1 MVKLV
6 NRARMSTSTTGTGT
20 ITLGSAENGYQ
31 SFDDAGV
38 PDGDIVRYVIEDGA
52 NWEVGTGTYTAS
64 GTTLTRTVTESSNAD
79 AALNLSGNAV
89 VFIGPAAQDFSPTIT
104 LAGDASGSV
113 TLTDLEDAT
122 LTVTVADDSHNH
134 TIANVDNLQTNLDA
148 KLAKS
153 GGTMTGNLILNAD
166 PTTALGAATKEYVDT
181 IAAAGLHY
189 HNPVRVQTTANLSA
203 TYDNGTAGV
212 GATLTNNSTQAV
224 ISIDGVT
231 LSSADR
237 VLVTEQTNAAHNG
250 VYTVTNVGSAST
262 NWVLTR
268 ATDADSYGA
277 SDPDALGQ
285 GDAFFIKEGNTNAGH
300 LDVMNT
306 EGTITFG
313 TTNITFTEVAETTVY
328 SAGTDITLSGTT
340 FNLNST
346 IAADTTGNAATATA
360 LETARTIGGVSFDGT
375 ANINLAGVNTTG
387 NQDTTGNAA
396 TATAWETAR
405 TITLS
410 GDVSGTATGVDGS
423 GNVSITTTVADDSHA
438 HVISNVDGLQTA
450 LDAKAPTASPTF
462 SGTITFPTGQTFDG
476 RDVSADG
483 TKLDGIESGADV
495 TDATNVSAAGALMK
509 TGGQMSGNITMAG
522 AQTVDG
528 RDLSVDG
535 AKLDGIESGATADQ
549 TASEILTKIK
559 TVDGSGSGL
568 DADTL
573 DGQQGSYYAPLAAP
587 ALTGDVKAVN
597 MLAVGTSGTP
607 RLTGQ
612 SDVIEIHG
620 NTASFHMGVQDGSG
634 RVQMRWNASKGT
646 NPTYQVSNEPS
657 ARYEILDVTS
667 VADSLWKIDHAGNGT
682 AGSTIA
688 YTNILS
694 LGTTTF
700 TYNGNNVW
708 HAGNDGSGSGLD
720 ADTVDGIQASSFLRS
735 DAADSTSST
744 ISFTGNIELGN
755 AMYHSGDPDTYLQF
769 VGANDF
775 RIVTGNTEQ
784 FSANSTNG
792 VEIPDKIVHTGDDD
806 TYMQFSTA
814 NTWRVVAGGTEMLKV
829 DTGGVEVGSTLDMNG
844 NIISECEDIYL
855 RDKIYHDGD
864 LDTFIGMN
872 TDMIMLAVGNEQT
885 QINTSGIVLTSG
897 IVREKHVSLSGTT
910 PSVTYADGGSFD
922 ITLTGNTTFTFGTA
936 SSGYSTGFIIEVTGD
951 ASTAY
956 TITWP
961 AVVDWAG
968 GTAPDAPAVGEK
980 DIYVFW
986 TRDGGTIWHGALA
999 LDASA

>member
-38 PDGDIVRYVIEDGA
+38 PDGDIVRYVIEDGS

-64 GTTLTRTVTESSNAD
+64 GTTLTRTVTESSNSD
-79 AALNLSGNAV
+79 AAINLSGSAV

-148 KLAKS
+148 KLNLS
-153 GGTMTGNLILNAD
+153 GGTMTGNI
-166 PTTALGAATKEYVDT
+166 V
-181 IAAAGLHY
+181 
-189 HNPVRVQTTANLSA
+189 
-203 TYDNGTAGV
+203 
-212 GATLTNNSTQAV
+212 
-224 ISIDGVT
+224 
-231 LSSADR
+231 
-237 VLVTEQTNAAHNG
+237 
-250 VYTVTNVGSAST
+250 
-262 NWVLTR
+262 
-268 ATDADSYGA
+268 
-277 SDPDALGQ
+277 
-285 GDAFFIKEGNTNAGH
+285 
-300 LDVMNT
+300 
-306 EGTITFG
+306 
-313 TTNITFTEVAETTVY
+313 
-328 SAGTDITLSGTT
+328 
-340 FNLNST
+340 
-346 IAADTTGNAATATA
+346 
-360 LETARTIGGVSFDGT
+360 
-375 ANINLAGVNTTG
+375 
-387 NQDTTGNAA
+387 
-396 TATAWETAR
+396 
-405 TITLS
+405 
-410 GDVSGTATGVDGS
+410 
-423 GNVSITTTVADDSHA
+423 
-438 HVISNVDGLQTA
+438 
-450 LDAKAPTASPTF
+450 
-462 SGTITFPTGQTFDG
+462 
-476 RDVSADG
+476 
-483 TKLDGIESGADV
+483 
-495 TDATNVSAAGALMK
+495 
-509 TGGQMSGNITMAG
+509 MSGSE
-522 AQTVDG
+522 TVDG

-535 AKLDGIESGATADQ
+535 AKLDGIEANATADQTDAEIKTAYENNSDTNAFTDAEKTKLSGIEANATADQSNAEIQTAVASGDLDMGSNNITTTGKVLFANVYSNISDLPSASTYHGMFAHVHSTGKGYFAHGGNWYELVNEDTSGNVTMGGNLTVSGDLTVSGTTTTVNTETINLADNQIVLNSNYTGSSPTEDGGIEIERGTLANKTLVWDETNDKWTVGTETFVSGDHEVTGNITVSGTVDGRDVATDGTKLDGIEANADVTDTANVTAAGALMDSEVTNLAQVKAFSSADYATAAQGTTADAALPKSGGTMTGAITFASGQTFDGRDVSADGAKLDGIESGATADQ
-549 TASEILTKIK
+549 TAAEIRTLVESATDSNVFTDADHTKLNGISSGAEVNQNAFSNVAVSGQTTVAADGKTDTLTLAAGSNVTITTNASTDTVTIASTDTNTTYSAGSGLDLTGTTFSHTDTSSQASLTALTGAAVVSDIDVDTYGHVTNLATRNLTLANLGYTGETDATADQTAREILTAIK

-568 DADTL
+568 DADT
-573 DGQQGSYYAPLAAP
+573 
-587 ALTGDVKAVN
+587 
-597 MLAVGTSGTP
+597 
-607 RLTGQ
+607 
-612 SDVIEIHG
+612 
-620 NTASFHMGVQDGSG
+620 
-634 RVQMRWNASKGT
+634 
-646 NPTYQVSNEPS
+646 
-657 ARYEILDVTS
+657 
-667 VADSLWKIDHAGNGT
+667 
-682 AGSTIA
+682 
-688 YTNILS
+688 
-694 LGTTTF
+694 
-700 TYNGNNVW
+700 
-708 HAGNDGSGSGLD
+708 
-720 ADTVDGIQASSFLRS
+720 VDGLQASSFLRS
-735 DAADSTSST
+735 DAADSTAST

-755 AMYHSGDPDTYLQF
+755 AMYHSGDGDTYLQF

-806 TYMQFSTA
+806 TYMQFQTA

-844 NIISECEDIYL
+844 QSITECEDIYL

-897 IVREKHVSLSGTT
+897 IVREKHVSLTGTT

-922 ITLTGNTTFTFGTA
+922 ITLSGNTTFTFGAA

>member
-181 IAAAGLHY
+181 IAAAGIHY
-189 HNPVRVQTTANLSA
+189 HDPVRVEQEGNLTA
-203 TYDNGTAGV
+203 TYDNGSSGV
-212 GATLTNNSTQAV
+212 GATLTNSGTQAALV
-224 ISIDGVT
+224 IDGVT
-231 LSSADR
+231 MVLNDR
-237 VLVTEQTNAAHNG
+237 VLIYEQTNAFENG
-250 VYTVTNVGSAST
+250 IYTVTDVGSAST

-285 GDAFFIKEGNTNAGH
+285 GDAFFVQEGNAGAGE
-300 LDVMNT
+300 LYVMNT

-313 TTNITFTEVAETTVY
+313 TTGITFTQIQSTAVY
-328 SAGTDITLSGTT
+328 SGGTDITLSGTT
-340 FNLNST
+340 FNLDST
-346 IAADTTGNAATATA
+346 ISADTTGNAATATA

-462 SGTITFPTGQTFDG
+462 SGTVTFPAGQTFDG

-483 TKLDGIESGADV
+483 AKLDGIESGADV
-495 TDATNVSAAGALMK
+495 TDTANVTAAGALMDSEVTNLAQVK
-509 TGGQMSGNITMAG
+509 AFNSADYATAAQGTTADAALARSGGTMTGAITFAAGQTF
-522 AQTVDG
+522 DG
-528 RDLSVDG
+528 RDVSADG
-535 AKLDGIESGATADQ
+535 SKLDGIEAGATADQ
-549 TASEILTKIK
+549 TASEILTAIK

-573 DGQQGSYYAPLAAP
+573 DGQQGSYYAPLASP

-597 MLAVGTSGTP
+597 MLSVGTSGTP
-607 RLTGQ
+607 RLSGTD
-612 SDVIEIHG
+612 DVIEIFG

-634 RVQMRWNASKGT
+634 RVQMRWNASKGV
-646 NPTYQVSNEPS
+646 NPTYQVTGEKT
-657 ARYEILDVTS
+657 ARFEILDVTQPTT
-667 VADSLWKIDHAGNGT
+667 SLWKIDYADSGT
-682 AGSTIA
+682 AGDTIS
-688 YTNILS
+688 YTNVMS
-694 LGTTTF
+694 LGTTSF
-700 TYNGNNVW
+700 TYGGNNVW

-720 ADTVDGIQASSFLRS
+720 ADTVDGIQGSSFLRS
-735 DAADSTSST
+735 DAADTA
-744 ISFTGNIELGN
+744 TGQITFNGGIG
-755 AMYHSGDPDTYLQF
+755 
-769 VGANDF
+769 
-775 RIVTGNTEQ
+775 
-784 FSANSTNG
+784 FS
-792 VEIPDKIVHTGDDD
+792 D
-806 TYMQFSTA
+806 
-814 NTWRVVAGGTEMLKV
+814 
-829 DTGGVEVGSTLDMNG
+829 GST
-844 NIISECEDIYL
+844 
-855 RDKIYHDGD
+855 
-864 LDTFIGMN
+864 
-872 TDMIMLAVGNEQT
+872 QT
-885 QINTSGIVLTSG
+885 SAG
-897 IVREKHVSLSGTT
+897 
-910 PSVTYADGGSFD
+910 A
-922 ITLTGNTTFTFGTA
+922 
-936 SSGYSTGFIIEVTGD
+936 STGKAIAMAI
-951 ASTAY
+951 
-956 TITWP
+956 
-961 AVVDWAG
+961 
-968 GTAPDAPAVGEK
+968 
-980 DIYVFW
+980 VF
-986 TRDGGTIWHGALA
+986 G
-999 LDASA
+999 

>member
-38 PDGDIVRYVIEDGA
+38 PDGDIVRYVIEDGS

-64 GTTLTRTVTESSNAD
+64 GTTLTRTVTESSNSD
-79 AALNLSGNAV
+79 AAINLSGSAV

-148 KLAKS
+148 KLNLS
-153 GGTMTGNLILNAD
+153 GGTMTGNI
-166 PTTALGAATKEYVDT
+166 V
-181 IAAAGLHY
+181 
-189 HNPVRVQTTANLSA
+189 
-203 TYDNGTAGV
+203 
-212 GATLTNNSTQAV
+212 
-224 ISIDGVT
+224 
-231 LSSADR
+231 
-237 VLVTEQTNAAHNG
+237 
-250 VYTVTNVGSAST
+250 
-262 NWVLTR
+262 
-268 ATDADSYGA
+268 
-277 SDPDALGQ
+277 
-285 GDAFFIKEGNTNAGH
+285 
-300 LDVMNT
+300 
-306 EGTITFG
+306 
-313 TTNITFTEVAETTVY
+313 
-328 SAGTDITLSGTT
+328 
-340 FNLNST
+340 
-346 IAADTTGNAATATA
+346 
-360 LETARTIGGVSFDGT
+360 
-375 ANINLAGVNTTG
+375 
-387 NQDTTGNAA
+387 
-396 TATAWETAR
+396 
-405 TITLS
+405 
-410 GDVSGTATGVDGS
+410 
-423 GNVSITTTVADDSHA
+423 
-438 HVISNVDGLQTA
+438 
-450 LDAKAPTASPTF
+450 
-462 SGTITFPTGQTFDG
+462 
-476 RDVSADG
+476 
-483 TKLDGIESGADV
+483 
-495 TDATNVSAAGALMK
+495 
-509 TGGQMSGNITMAG
+509 MSGSE
-522 AQTVDG
+522 TVDG

-535 AKLDGIESGATADQ
+535 AKLDGIEANATADQTDAEIKTAYENNSDTNAFTDAEKTKLSGIEANATADQSNAEIQTAVASGDLDMGSNNITTTGKVLFANVYSNISDLPSASTYHGMFAHVHSTGKGYFAHGGNWYELVNEDTSGNVTMGGNLTVSGDLTVSGTTTTVNTETINLADNQIVLNSNYTGSSPTEDGGIEIERGTLANKTLVWDETNDKWTVGTETFVSGDHEVTGNITVSGTVDGRDVATDGTKLDGIEANADVTDTANVTAAGALMDSEVTNLAQVKAFSSADYATAAQGTTADAALPKSGGTMTGAITFASGQTFDGRDVSADGAKLDGIESGATADQTAAEIRTLVESATDSNVFTDADHTKLNGISSGAEVNQNAFSNVAVSGQTTVAADGKTDTLTLAAGSNVTITTNASTDTVTIASTDTNTTYSAGSGLDLTGTTFSHTDTSSQASLTALTGAAVVSDIDVDTYGHVTNLATRNLTLANLGYTGETDATADQ
-549 TASEILTKIK
+549 TASEILTAIK

-568 DADTL
+568 DADT
-573 DGQQGSYYAPLAAP
+573 
-587 ALTGDVKAVN
+587 
-597 MLAVGTSGTP
+597 
-607 RLTGQ
+607 
-612 SDVIEIHG
+612 
-620 NTASFHMGVQDGSG
+620 
-634 RVQMRWNASKGT
+634 
-646 NPTYQVSNEPS
+646 
-657 ARYEILDVTS
+657 
-667 VADSLWKIDHAGNGT
+667 
-682 AGSTIA
+682 
-688 YTNILS
+688 
-694 LGTTTF
+694 
-700 TYNGNNVW
+700 
-708 HAGNDGSGSGLD
+708 
-720 ADTVDGIQASSFLRS
+720 VDGLQASSFLRS
-735 DAADSTSST
+735 DAADSTAST

-755 AMYHSGDPDTYLQF
+755 AMYHSGDGDTYLQF

-806 TYMQFSTA
+806 TYMQFQTA

-844 NIISECEDIYL
+844 QSITECEDIYL

-897 IVREKHVSLSGTT
+897 IVREKHVSLTGTT

-922 ITLTGNTTFTFGTA
+922 ITLSGNTTFTFGAA